1 MKARKKR
8 QREGSSF
15 RFASSIVCMYMK
27 NAGEAGKGVGVQLVC
42 YDRRE
47 RE

>member
-1 MKARKKR
+1 MKAL
-8 QREGSSF
+8 
-15 RFASSIVCMYMK
+15 ASDLRPRSYVCMYMK
-27 NAGEAGKGVGVQLVC
+27 NAGGAGKGIGVQLVC